1 MGERMGYCLAWR
13 LVGRANQ
20 LLDSGTLDGDF
31 ADRPSALEA
40 LDRFLLSFP
49 LRGCNA
55 AEDYWW
61 ARRSSDADLEI
72 QVSLRKQSA
81 ERQVQ
86 LKLWTNLGRNQGA
99 SLRP

>member
-1 MGERMGYCLAWR
+1 MGYCLDWR

-31 ADRPSALEA
+31 PDRPSALEA
-40 LDRFLLSFP
+40 LERFLLTFP
-49 LRGCNA
+49 LRGRNE
-55 AEDYWW
+55 AEDDWW
-61 ARRSSDADLEI
+61 AQRSSEADLVI
-72 QVSLRKQSA
+72 HVSLRKQSP

-86 LKLWTNLGRNQGA
+86 PELWSCLRRNQDA

>member
-1 MGERMGYCLAWR
+1 MGYGLEWR

-20 LLDSGTLDGDF
+20 LLDSGTFDGDY

-40 LDRFLLSFP
+40 LDRFLLTFP
-49 LRGCNA
+49 LRGCNE

-72 QVSLRKQSA
+72 QVSLRKQPFVGQCQP
-81 ERQVQ
+81 E
-86 LKLWTNLGRNQGA
+86 LWADLRGGQGA
-99 SLRP
+99 PLCP

>member
-1 MGERMGYCLAWR
+1 MGYCLGWR

-40 LDRFLLSFP
+40 VDRFLLTFP
-49 LRGCNA
+49 LRGCNE

-72 QVSLRKQSA
+72 QVSLRK
-81 ERQVQ
+81 EPFEGTVQ
-86 LKLWTNLGRNQGA
+86 PELWADLRGSGGA
-99 SLRP
+99 ALRP

>member
-1 MGERMGYCLAWR
+1 MAWR

-40 LDRFLLSFP
+40 LDRFLLTFP
-49 LRGCNA
+49 LRGRNE
-55 AEDYWW
+55 AEGYWW
-61 ARRSSDADLEI
+61 ARRSSEADLEI
-72 QVSLRKQSA
+72 HLSLRQQAPESKIMP
-81 ERQVQ
+81 ERWAD
-86 LKLWTNLGRNQGA
+86 LRESQGA

>member
-1 MGERMGYCLAWR
+1 MGYCLAWR

-40 LDRFLLSFP
+40 LDRFLLTFP
-49 LRGCNA
+49 LRGCNE
-55 AEDYWW
+55 AEGYWW

-72 QVSLRKQSA
+72 QVSLRKQPFGAQSQP
-81 ERQVQ
+81 E
-86 LKLWTNLGRNQGA
+86 LWANLRGGQGA
-99 SLRP
+99 PLCQ